1 MEAMTDHSP
10 APEVIYFSSVSDNT
24 HRFVTKLGLPS
35 QRIPLHTAAAAQLV
49 AQAPYVLI
57 LPTYGQAGEGGH
69 IPRQV
74 HAFLKSSVNR
84 ERLTGVVGCGN
95 TNFGADYTIAVDL
108 IREKFAKDL
117 HRDIPILGRVE
128 LMGTPEDVEQ
138 IRERLIRH
146 RGSAADHSSHTRR
159 VRVP

>member
-24 HRFVTKLGLPS
+24 HRFVAKLGLS
-35 QRIPLHTAAAAQLV
+35 CQRIPLHTAAAAQLV
-49 AQAPYVLI
+49 AQGPYVLI

-74 HAFLKSSVNR
+74 HAFLKSPVNR
-84 ERLTGVVGCGN
+84 ERLTAVVGCGN

-108 IREKFAKDL
+108 IRAKFAKDL

-138 IRERLIRH
+138 IRGRLIRH
-146 RGSAADHSSHTRR
+146 RGSAADQSSHTDR